1 MAAIGRRVFLKQSVL
16 GAAGLLSA
24 CGGET
29 TAPRSSYGR
38 LTSRRTAPTSSITP
52 GSHTLGLPGAN
63 DRDGLLYIPAG
74 YKADVPAP
82 LLVMLHGGGGSGADW
97 ADVPALTA
105 LLDELGCVMLAPDSR
120 NFTWDGAVA
129 TNFGVDVTFVDQAL
143 AETFRRCNVDAA
155 AISIAGFSDGA
166 TESLGLGVMNGD
178 LFSGVIAFS
187 PGWFD
192 VPTSRGTPRVFISHG
207 TDDNIFDAGWT
218 RTYIVPTLEGMSLDV
233 EYVEFAGGHTLPAAI
248 LDQAM
253 RSHVG

>member
-1 MAAIGRRVFLKQSVL
+1 MAALGRREFLAHSAIGV
-16 GAAGLLSA
+16 AGLLSA

-29 TAPRSSYGR
+29 TAPERAYGR
-38 LTSRRTAPTSSITP
+38 LISRRTAPTSSITP
-52 GSHTLGLPGAN
+52 GFHALGLPDAEN
-63 DRDGLLYIPAG
+63 RDGLLYVPTG
-74 YKADVPAP
+74 YKANVPAP
-82 LLVMLHGGGGSGADW
+82 LLVMLHGGGGSGEDW
-97 ADVPALTA
+97 DVPALKA

-120 NFTWDGAVA
+120 RFTWDAAASG
-129 TNFGVDVTFVDQAL
+129 NFGVDVTFIDAAL
-143 AETFRRCNVDAA
+143 KETFRRCNIEAS

-192 VPTSRGTPRVFISHG
+192 VPTSRGEPRVFISHG

-218 RTYIVPTLEGMSLDV
+218 RTYIVPTLEGMSFDV

>member
-1 MAAIGRRVFLKQSVL
+1 MNRREFLARTAV
-16 GAAGLLSA
+16 GTAGLLTA
-24 CGGET
+24 CRENPAGPTGD
-29 TAPRSSYGR
+29 PYGR

-52 GSHTLGLPGAN
+52 GYHALGLPDAE
-63 DRDGLLYIPAG
+63 DRDGLLYVPAG
-74 YKADVPAP
+74 YDAAVSAP

-97 ADVPALTA
+97 EVPALEA

-120 NFTWDGAVA
+120 RFTWDYPGGGR
-129 TNFGVDVTFVDQAL
+129 FGVDVAFINQAL
-143 AETFRRCNVDAA
+143 AETFRRCNVDAT

-166 TESLGLGVMNGD
+166 TEALGLGVMNGD

-192 VPTSRGTPRVFISHG
+192 VPRSRGNPRIFVSHG
-207 TDDNIFDAGWT
+207 SDDEVFDAGWT
-218 RTYIVPTLEGMSLDV
+218 RTYIVPTLEEMSYDV
-233 EYVEFAGGHTLPAAI
+233 EYVEFDGGHTLPVAI